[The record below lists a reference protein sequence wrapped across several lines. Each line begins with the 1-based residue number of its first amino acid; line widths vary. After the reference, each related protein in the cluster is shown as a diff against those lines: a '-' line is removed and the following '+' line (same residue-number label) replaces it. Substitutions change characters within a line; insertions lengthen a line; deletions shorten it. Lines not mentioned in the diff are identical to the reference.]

1 MATLGHEE
9 LLDYEDEQEE
19 TVQHSKI
26 ADIQTDHHL
35 EVVGG
40 KKPVKGAYASIHSSG
55 FRDFL
60 LKPELLRS
68 IVDCGFEHPS
78 EVQHECIPQAILGMD
93 VVCQAKSGMGKT
105 AVFVIATLQQLNAV
119 EGEVHCLVMCHT
131 RELAFQ
137 ISKEYE
143 RFCKYM
149 PKVKVAVFFGGTNV
163 KKDEDMLRNNTPHIV
178 VGTPGRL
185 LALARNRVL
194 SLKSIKYFILD
205 ECDRM
210 LGDLDMRRDVQEI
223 YKMTPREKQVMMFS
237 ATLSKELRPVCK
249 KFMQDPMEVYV
260 DDEAKLTLHGLQQ
273 YYVKLKETEKNK
285 KLFELLDVLE
295 FNQVVI
301 FVRSVQRCMALNE
314 LLTEQNFPSI
324 AIHRSMAQEER
335 LSRYQQFRD
344 FHKRILVAT
353 NLFGRGM
360 DIERVN
366 IVFNYDMPEDSDT
379 YLHRVA
385 RAGRFGTK
393 GLAITFVSDESDA
406 KVLNDVQDRFDV
418 SIGELPDELDV
429 TSYSKLYYS
438 KIKLKIVENWR
449 RNFDELPNHR
459 NRSYSRM
466 LKKNSRNYR
475 NSCNN
480 YSFHI
485 VKKLHRSANG
495 NKLICNSSDVKREKN
510 MSNNVTELEAEF
522 RCTVRYVEDC
532 TGSCLVSKRGTTLLI
547 SVHGPTDV
555 KASKQLPDSAVVQV
569 HLTTV
574 SKDEIGG
581 RSSIDSGQMTLFLQ
595 NICQSIILVKLLPKR
610 LITIVVQ
617 ELESDG
623 CFMEVAVNGLC
634 IALLES
640 ALPMNDMF
648 AASTLA
654 YYGGASGQILL
665 NPTAKEETEAD
676 CVLCCVYLDHVVEN
690 VFSIW
695 TKGNM
700 PLSMLDQVLSQAETQ
715 SHMLLIGRRWMW
727 SIFWRKLATRPD
739 KGEKPA
745 AYDAKF
751 VESCWYDFWLA
762 NDFFNK
768 SPTSRRRPYIFCL
781 PPPNITGDL
790 HLGHALTVA
799 IEDAIA
805 RKHRMCGDAVF
816 WIPGFDHAGLAT
828 QLVVENMLFNK
839 NGILRKEMSR
849 EDFVRACDVW
859 KTERMASIENQLI
872 KLGSSLSWQRTFYTM
887 DTVSLS
893 HFAIQNFTKAVV
905 EAFKILHQQG
915 LIYRDYRIVNWSPYF
930 CSVISGIEVQ
940 LRYVEQP
947 TEITVP
953 GRIEPVSFG
962 RMYFIK
968 YPLENPTSEDE
979 FVIVATTRPE
989 TIPADQAIAV
999 HPEDSRYGHLIGLR
1013 VRNPLL
1019 PGKLLPVI
1027 CDKRV
1032 EQNLGSGVVKVT
1044 PAHGKMDFDIARENG
1059 LPLEHRCID
1068 DQGRMEVEE
1077 LVELDGLER
1086 FTGRELVLSML
1097 INRDL
1102 LVDCKSHPMNV
1113 PICIRS
1119 GDVMEPMLKEQWYL
1133 DCSELATEVKHA
1145 VDRLDILPMGMRNEW
1160 INWTSKSEDWCL
1172 SRQSW
1177 WGHRVPAY
1185 YANFENDCHPSVWVV
1200 ASDETDARNV
1210 IADKYPQYTLANLRQ
1225 DDDVLDTWFSS
1236 ALVPL
1241 VLGGWPEKFR
1251 SDFTENC
1258 YFPLSLL
1265 ETGHDILGFWAV
1277 KMAMLSLQLVG
1288 ELPFRKLLL
1297 HGMICDERRQKMSK
1311 SKGNVIN
1318 PMQLIQGTPSTETD
1332 KGATAY
1338 GADAVRF
1345 ALLRSNVKADTVAFD
1360 MTMLTRS
1367 RHFCNKLWQSFKFLK
1382 KIWNND
1388 AQVHILSHEYTSVVD
1403 KWILSRLSAV
1413 VKNVNESFETYDF
1426 HRCTNDLLDF
1436 WWFEFCDVYLEW
1448 SKHYFYPERCPTAE
1462 NIVSIFATV
1471 TDTYLRLLAPFMPF
1485 LAEELYSML
1494 PLENKAI
1501 SVHDAAYPKADTINF
1516 FEPHLDSQMRFIS
1529 ELLHHVRSVRREFNI
1544 CPGTPLKGIAACKG
1558 VERAALENFSE
1569 LIHQLVGFRYDLV
1582 DSDKCNNICMRNN
1595 YLTLISQENCQLHM
1609 KLMYVNQNEILER
1622 FERQLNSLQKKR
1634 EKLLRKLKTVG
1645 REQTDNERCAAAS
1658 QHLKDLIALDTNED
1672 AEMVELFSAR
1682 LFDYVYVVALRD
1694 QHRFN
1699 FANSVHEGGGE
1710 TDLKSYDH
1718 NYFPGVVPRTF
1729 IGALLLSVA
1738 VYPFYILAQLFDLS
1752 KFWLLIATRCTLTTG
1767 VYIAYYKLLKSASR
1781 VCSLAGAYNMALFG
1795 AFQFHFTFYSSRT
1808 LPNTFALIFV
1818 LLTLS
1823 KLLDEDY
1830 KKAIFFGAFT
1840 VVVFRSETAI
1850 LFALLFC
1857 GFAFESRDRML
1868 STLFYGILAVAFAVV
1883 VSFTVDSVMWGKAVL
1898 PELTGFVFN
1907 VIRGGSSNY
1916 GTSPFFWYFYS
1927 ALPRALGPLS
1937 LLVPFTFGDRNP
1949 VGWFAFSA
1957 IGYVFVYSILP
1968 HKELRFIIYTV
1979 PVFNLAAVLL
1989 LLLLNWFNCCSRLHP
2004 IASFGSFRV
2013 INTVYRRLVQLG
2025 VIGTLIME
2033 VLFMTAASYNYPS
2046 CAALNVVDEIAQL
2059 KYAHNS
2065 EITVYID
2072 SFCAQNGISRFLQ
2085 TNKHWN
2091 YQKEND
2097 ELDLETV
2104 KRFQFL
2110 LIGHETHL
2118 HNEIRPFL
2126 DTHRVV
2132 KFLPGYG
2139 GIGLNYTTFLRFP
2152 RLYFKK
2158 RDKMST
2164 AFLLTLFDSFPYT
2177 ISNSKS
2183 INSPYSEVMMER
2195 EQVSHWNLLKP
2206 RTLL

>member
-335 LSRYQQFRD
+335 LSRYQQRLGHIF
-344 FHKRILVAT
+344 T
-353 NLFGRGM
+353 S
-360 DIERVN
+360 
-366 IVFNYDMPEDSDT
+366 P
-379 YLHRVA
+379 

-418 SIGELPDELDV
+418 SIGELPDELD
-429 TSYSKLYYS
+429 
-438 KIKLKIVENWR
+438 LKIVENWR

-466 LKKNSRNYR
+466 LKKTAV
-475 NSCNN
+475 
-480 YSFHI
+480 I
-485 VKKLHRSANG
+485 IETVVKKSHRSANG

-510 MSNNVTELEAEF
+510 MSNNVTELKAEF

-839 NGILRKEMSR
+839 NGLLRKEMSR

-887 DTVSLS
+887 DT
-893 HFAIQNFTKAVV
+893 NFTKAVV

-930 CSVISGIEVQ
+930 CSVISDIEVQ

-968 YPLENPTSEDE
+968 YPLENSTAEDE

-999 HPEDSRYGHLIGLR
+999 HPEDPRYGHLIGLR

-1044 PAHGKMDFDIARENG
+1044 PAHGKMDFDIAREHG
-1059 LPLEHRCID
+1059 LPLELRCID

-1086 FTGRELVLSML
+1086 FSGRELVLSML

-1145 VDRLDILPMGMRNEW
+1145 VDRLDILPLGMRNEW

-1241 VLGGWPEKFR
+1241 VMGGWPEKFR

-1297 HGMICDERRQKMSK
+1297 HGMVCDEQRQKMSK

-1360 MTMLTRS
+1360 KTMLTRS

-1388 AQVHILSHEYTSVVD
+1388 AQHEYTSVVD

-1448 SKHYFYPERCPTAE
+1448 SKHYFYPERCPTAA

-1516 FEPHLDSQMRFIS
+1516 FEPHLDSQMRFIR

-1582 DSDKCNNICMRNN
+1582 DSDKCNNIRMRNN

-1609 KLMYVNQNEILER
+1609 KLMYVNQDEILER

-1658 QHLKDLIALDTNED
+1658 QHLKDLIALDTNEA

-1718 NYFPGVVPRTF
+1718 GYFPGVVPRTF

-1738 VYPFYILAQLFDLS
+1738 VYPFYILAQLFGLS

-1979 PVFNLAAVLL
+1979 PIFNLAAGYAAAKY
-1989 LLLLNWFNCCSRLHP
+1989 RLHP
-2004 IASFGSFRV
+2004 IASF
-2013 INTVYRRLVQLG
+2013 VYRRLVQLG

-2132 KFLPGYG
+2132 KFLPGYA

-2158 RDKMST
+2158 RDKVAILEKLMNSKPTATFIHPYHDQMST

-2177 ISNSKS
+2177 ISNPKS

-2195 EQVSHWNLLKP
+2195 EQVSRWNLLKP